1 MARITVE
8 DCAQKVND
16 KFKLVALA
24 AQGAKYIN
32 SRAEINPNNKEKR
45 DKPTVS
51 ILRQIASGQVSVPH
65 LESELLNRLRTKSRI
80 EPINYDNG
88 DSEIEENVENF
99 DYIPGGSDIYIGEDY
114 SDLDNQVFTDDNF
127 EDEKK

>member
-51 ILRQIASGQVSVPH
+51 ILRQIAAGQVSIPH
-65 LESELLNRLRTKSRI
+65 LESELLNRLRTKSRV

-88 DSEIEENVENF
+88 DSEIEENTENF

-114 SDLDNQVFTDDNF
+114 SDLDNQVFSEDSF

>member
-51 ILRQIASGQVSVPH
+51 ILRQIAAGQVSIPH
-65 LESELLNRLRTKSRI
+65 LESELLNRLRTKSRV

-88 DSEIEENVENF
+88 DSEIEENTENF
-99 DYIPGGSDIYIGEDY
+99 DYIPGESDIYIGEDY
-114 SDLDNQVFTDDNF
+114 SDLDNQVFSEDSF

>member
-32 SRAEINPNNKEKR
+32 SRGEASPNEGKR
-45 DKPTVS
+45 DKATVS
-51 ILRQIASGQVSVPH
+51 ILRQIAAGQVSVPH
-65 LESELLNRLRTKSRI
+65 LEQELINRLRTKSRV

-88 DSEIEENVENF
+88 DSEIEETNENF

-114 SDLDNQVFTDDNF
+114 SDLDDQTFTDDDSF
-127 EDEKK
+127 EDDKK